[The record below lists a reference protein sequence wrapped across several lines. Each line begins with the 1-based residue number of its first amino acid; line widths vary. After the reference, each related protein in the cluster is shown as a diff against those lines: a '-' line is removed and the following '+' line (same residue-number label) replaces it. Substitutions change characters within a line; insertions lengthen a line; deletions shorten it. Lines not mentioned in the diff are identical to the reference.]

1 MTDDGWIN
9 DGCRKKA
16 LNCRERDILVR
27 DILLR
32 DILITNIETGKNRQR
47 TFSFRPLITKRKGH
61 FSKGH
66 FGQGDFGK
74 EHFGK
79 EQNYQIHSA
88 C

>member
-1 MTDDGWIN
+1 MTDDRRTN

-16 LNCRERDILVR
+16 LNRRER

-32 DILITNIETGKNRQR
+32 DILNIEMGKNRQR
-47 TFSFRPLITKRKGH
+47 VFSFRPLITKRKGH

-79 EQNYQIHSA
+79 ELNYQIHSG
-88 C
+88 